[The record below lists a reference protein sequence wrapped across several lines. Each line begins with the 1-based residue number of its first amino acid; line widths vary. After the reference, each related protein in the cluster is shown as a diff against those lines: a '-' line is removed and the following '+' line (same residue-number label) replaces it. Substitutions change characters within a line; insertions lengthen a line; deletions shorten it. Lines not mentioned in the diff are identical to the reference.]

1 MSVLVK
7 DRNKSNKLN
16 FDVVVKAYEL
26 RFVFTTLLFIDFGV
40 QDKDDVVRRKY
51 KVHIDDLYPYDDME
65 LYINVARDKILKLVS
80 DLSTN
85 VTAAN
90 SIYPTNFADGYDD
103 VIVDA

>member
-26 RFVFTTLLFIDFGV
+26 RLVFTTLLFRDFGV
-40 QDKDDVVRRKY
+40 QDKNDVVRRKY

-65 LYINVARDKILKLVS
+65 
-80 DLSTN
+80 
-85 VTAAN
+85 
-90 SIYPTNFADGYDD
+90 
-103 VIVDA
+103 